1 MKPVIL
7 AEKPSQAK
15 AYADAFSAR
24 KHEGY
29 MEILPCPV
37 FPEGAFLTWGVGH
50 LVELKEPHTYNPSWK
65 RWSLG
70 SLPILPERYEF
81 EVSKGKYKQFQVVKK
96 LMKNTDTV
104 INACDVD
111 REGSN
116 IFYSIY
122 NQTGARGQTIKRLWI
137 NSLEADEVRKGFE
150 NLRDNRKDL
159 QLYEEAK
166 SRQISDWL
174 VGMNGSR
181 LYTLLL
187 KAKGVQ
193 EVFPIGRV
201 QSPTVY
207 LIYQRQREI
216 ETFVSE
222 PFFEAEALFT
232 AAGGTYKGKAKL
244 KEPKRE
250 LIADALNSRNITKRS
265 PGVITELKTS
275 DKRMPPPQLHSL
287 STLQATANRRWKASP
302 ATVLKTM
309 QTLYEKKLVSYPRT
323 DTRHITP
330 SEFNYLAAAAVD
342 YQQLIGQPFDI
353 VSKSPKKRF
362 VDSSKV
368 QEHYAIIPTKK
379 VPTAATIAKLSPLE
393 RNLYEEVVRT
403 ALAMFHQDY
412 LYSETKVTTDVN
424 GLPFF
429 TTGKTEVDKGWKE
442 LFAAPLKKGKDAEDP
457 ALPPLVKEETVQS
470 EIGIK
475 EGATQPPKPYTEG
488 QLIAMM
494 KTCGKLIED
503 QSETD
508 ILKEIEGLGTE
519 ATRSGIIETI
529 KKHGYISVTKN
540 IVSIT
545 DKGRV
550 LCQAIEGSLLASP
563 SMTAKW
569 ETYLKKIGNG
579 EGTGTHFLDSVSK
592 FIRKLLDDVPKQLE
606 QQTIDIVLPPRK
618 ASGRKSYTAV
628 EVAPCPACKEGTIVA
643 RKDFYGCSNYKN
655 GCKQTFPGVFLKK
668 KVTPAQVKLLCTIGK
683 TNVIKGFTSSAGKK
697 FDASLEL
704 KDGKLNLVFPNAENN
719 A

>member
-1 MKPVIL
+1 MKTVIL

-15 AYADAFSAR
+15 AYAEAFTVKSRQKTHIELAQS
-24 KHEGY
+24 K
-29 MEILPCPV
+29 L
-37 FPEGAFLTWGVGH
+37 FPQGAIITWGIGH
-50 LVELKEPHTYNPSWK
+50 LVELKEPKAYDKKWT
-65 RWSLG
+65 RWTLN

-81 EVSKGKYKQFQVVKK
+81 QVAKGKYAQFQAVKK
-96 LMKNTDTV
+96 FILAADTV
-104 INACDVD
+104 INACDID

-122 NQTGARGQTIKRLWI
+122 NQTGARGKTIKRLWI
-137 NSLEADEVRKGFE
+137 SSLEVDEVRKGFA
-150 NLRDNRKDL
+150 NLHDNRKDL
-159 QLYEEAK
+159 LMYEEAK
-166 SRQISDWL
+166 ARQISDWI

-181 LYTLLL
+181 LYSLLL
-187 KAKGVQ
+187 KERGVKD
-193 EVFPIGRV
+193 VFSIGRV

-222 PFFEAEALFT
+222 PFFEVEALFT
-232 AAGGTYKGKAKL
+232 ATNGTYKGKAKL
-244 KEPKRE
+244 KEPKRG
-250 LIADALNSRNITKRS
+250 LIAEALNSRNITKRT
-265 PGVITELKTS
+265 PGTITEITHT

-287 STLQATANRRWKASP
+287 STLQAIANRRWKASP
-302 ATVLKTM
+302 ATVLKTL

-330 SEFNYLAAAAVD
+330 SEFNYLVANIED
-342 YQQLIGQPFDI
+342 YQKLIEHPFEAA
-353 VSKSPKKRF
+353 SRTPKKRY

-379 VPTAATIAKLSPLE
+379 IPTATTLAKLAPLE

-403 ALAMFHQDY
+403 ALAMFHRDY
-412 LYSETKVTTDVN
+412 LYTETKVTTDVN

-429 TTGKTEVDKGWKE
+429 TTGKTERDKGWKE
-442 LFAAPLKKGKDAEDP
+442 LFSTSKKKDTEDP
-457 ALPPLVKEETVQS
+457 ALPPLERDETVQS
-470 EIGIK
+470 EIAIK

-494 KTCGKLIED
+494 KTCGKLVED

-579 EGTGTHFLDSVSK
+579 EGTGQHFLGNVSK
-592 FIRKLLDDVPKQLE
+592 FIQKLLEDVPLQLE
-606 QQTIDIVLPPRK
+606 QQTIDIVLPPSQSSRRS
-618 ASGRKSYTAV
+618 AYTPT
-628 EVAPCPACKEGTIVA
+628 EVAPCPKCGKGTIVA
-643 RKDFYGCSNYKN
+643 RKSFYGCSNYKN
-655 GCKQTFPGVFLKK
+655 GCKQTFPGLFLKK
-668 KVTPAQVKLLCTIGK
+668 KITSAQVKLLCTTGK
-683 TNVIKGFTSSAGKK
+683 TNVIKGFTSADGKK

-704 KDGKLNLVFPNAENN
+704 KEGKLNLVFV
-719 A
+719 

>member
-15 AYADAFSAR
+15 AYADAFQTR
-24 KHEGY
+24 KHDGY
-29 MEILPCPV
+29 IEINPCQI
-37 FPEGAFLTWGVGH
+37 FPQGAYLTWGVGH
-50 LVELKEPHTYNPSWK
+50 LVELKEPQAYNPSWK
-65 RWSLG
+65 RWTLG

-81 EVSKGKYKQFQVVKK
+81 QVAKGKYKQFQIVKK
-96 LMKNTDTV
+96 LIRGTDTV
-104 INACDVD
+104 INGCDVD

-122 NQTGARGQTIKRLWI
+122 HQTGARNQTIKRLWI
-137 NSLEADEVRKGFE
+137 NSLEADEVRKGFA
-150 NLRDNRKDL
+150 NLRDNRHDL
-159 QLYEEAK
+159 LLYEEAK

-174 VGMNGSR
+174 VGMNASR

-187 KAKGVQ
+187 KAKGIQ

-222 PFFEAEALFT
+222 PFFEIEAVFQAEH
-232 AAGGTYKGKAKL
+232 GTYKGKAKA

-250 LIADALNSRNITKRS
+250 IIRELLAKHQIQPDS
-265 PGVITELKTS
+265 PGTVASVAHT

-309 QTLYEKKLVSYPRT
+309 QSLYEKKLVSYPRT
-323 DTRHITP
+323 DARHITP
-330 SEFNYLAAAAVD
+330 NEYAYLREKVGAF
-342 YQQLIGQPFDI
+342 QQLIKQPFQANLT
-353 VSKSPKKRF
+353 PKKRF

-379 VPTAATIAKLSPLE
+379 VPTTAVFAKMSGLE
-393 RNLYEEVVRT
+393 RHLYEEVIRT
-403 ALAMFHQDY
+403 TLAMFHSDY
-412 LYSETKVTTDVN
+412 LYTETKVTTDVN

-429 TTGKTEVDKGWKE
+429 TTGKTERDAGWKA
-442 LFAAPLKKGKDAEDP
+442 LFHSPKEEKKEET
-457 ALPPLVKEETVQS
+457 LPPLRQHEPVASQ
-470 EIGIK
+470 IAIK
-475 EGATQPPKPYTEG
+475 EGQTQPPKPYTEG

-494 KTCGKLIED
+494 KTCGKLVED
-503 QSETD
+503 KDETD
-508 ILKEIEGLGTE
+508 ILKEVEGLGTE

-529 KKHGYISVTKN
+529 KKHGYIRVSKN

-550 LCQAIEGSLLASP
+550 LCQAIEGNLLASP

-569 ETYLKKIGNG
+569 EGYLRKIGNG
-579 EGTGTHFLDSVSK
+579 EGSSEHFLDTIGK
-592 FIRKLLDDVPKQLE
+592 FIRKLLNEVPQQLE
-606 QQTIDIVLPPRK
+606 NQTINITLPARAK
-618 ASGRKSYTAV
+618 ASRYTPQ
-628 EVAPCPACKEGTIVA
+628 EVAPCPACREGTIMA
-643 RKDFYGCSNYKN
+643 RQKFYGCSNYKN
-655 GCKQTFPGVFLKK
+655 GCKQTFPGIFLKK
-668 KVTPAQVKLLCTIGK
+668 KLTPAQIRLLCTNGR
-683 TNVIKGFTSSAGKK
+683 TNEIKGFTARNGSKFNAKLRLANGK
-697 FDASLEL
+697 LEL
-704 KDGKLNLVFPNAENN
+704 EFEEKQGN
-719 A
+719 

>member
-15 AYADAFSAR
+15 AYADAFTSR
-24 KHEGY
+24 KHDGY
-29 MEILPCPV
+29 MEISPCQT

-81 EVSKGKYKQFQVVKK
+81 QVAQGKYKQFQVVKQ
-96 LMKNTDTV
+96 LIRGTNMV

-122 NQTGARGQTIKRLWI
+122 YMTGARNQTIKRLWI

-150 NLRDNRKDL
+150 NLRDNEKDL

-166 SRQISDWL
+166 ARQISDWL
-174 VGMNGSR
+174 VGMNASR

-187 KAKGVQ
+187 KAKGIQ
-193 EVFPIGRV
+193 QVFPIGRV

-232 AAGGTYKGKAKL
+232 AANGTYKGKAKL

-250 LIADALNSRNITKRS
+250 LIAEALNSRNITKRS
-265 PGVITELKTS
+265 PGTISELTNT

-330 SEFNYLAAAAVD
+330 SEFNYLAASVEK
-342 YQQLIGQPFDI
+342 YQEVIGQTFEI
-353 VSKSPKKRF
+353 ASRTPKKRY

-379 VPTAATIAKLSPLE
+379 LPTAAAIAKLAPLE

-403 ALAMFHQDY
+403 ALAMFHRDY
-412 LYSETKVTTDVN
+412 LYTETKVTTDVN

-429 TTGKTEVDKGWKE
+429 TTGKTERDKGWKE
-442 LFAAPLKKGKDAEDP
+442 LFSAPKKTKDTEEP
-457 ALPPLVKEETVQS
+457 ALPPLEQHETVQS

-494 KTCGKLIED
+494 KTCGKLVED

-529 KKHGYISVTKN
+529 KRHGYISVTKN

-579 EGTGTHFLDSVSK
+579 DGTGQHFLGSVSK
-592 FIRKLLDDVPKQLE
+592 FIEKLLEDVPVQLE
-606 QQTIDIVLPPRK
+606 KQTIDIVLPPSPSSNR
-618 ASGRKSYTAV
+618 SSYTAT
-628 EVAPCPACKEGTIVA
+628 EVAPCPRCKNGMIVA
-643 RKDFYGCSNYKN
+643 RKSFYGCSNYKN
-655 GCKQTFPGVFLKK
+655 GCKQTFPGLFLKK
-668 KVTPAQVKLLCTIGK
+668 KLTVPQVKLLCTKGK
-683 TNVIKGFTSSAGKK
+683 TNVIKGFTSADGKK
-697 FDASLEL
+697 FDASLEF
-704 KDGKLNLVFPNAENN
+704 KEGKLELVFV
-719 A
+719 

>member
-15 AYADAFSAR
+15 AYADAFTAR
-24 KHEGY
+24 KFEGY
-29 MEILPCPV
+29 MEIHPCPT

-81 EVSKGKYKQFQVVKK
+81 QVSKGKFKQFQVVKK
-96 LMKNTDTV
+96 LIKGTDTV

-122 NQTGARGQTIKRLWI
+122 DQTGARGQTIKRLWI
-137 NSLEADEVRKGFE
+137 NSLESDEVRKGFE
-150 NLRDNRKDL
+150 NLRDNKKDL
-159 QLYEEAK
+159 QMYEEAK

-187 KAKGVQ
+187 KAKGIE

-232 AAGGTYKGKAKL
+232 AAHGTYKGKAKL

-250 LIADALNSRNITKRS
+250 LIADALNSRGITKRT
-265 PGVITELKTS
+265 PGTVSELKTT

-330 SEFNYLAAAAVD
+330 SEFNYLAASVEK
-342 YQQLIGQPFDI
+342 YQELIGQPFEI
-353 VSKSPKKRF
+353 ASKTPKKRF

-379 VPTAATIAKLSPLE
+379 VPTAAAIARLAPLE

-403 ALAMFHQDY
+403 ALAMFHRDY
-412 LYSETKVTTDVN
+412 LYTETKVTTDVN

-429 TTGKTEVDKGWKE
+429 TTGKTELDKGWKE
-442 LFAAPLKKGKDAEDP
+442 LFSAPPKKGKEAEEP
-457 ALPPLVKEETVQS
+457 ALPPLEQNETVQS

-494 KTCGKLIED
+494 KTCGKLVED
-503 QSETD
+503 QTETD

-519 ATRSGIIETI
+519 ATRSNIIETI

-545 DKGRV
+545 DKGRI

-579 EGTGTHFLDSVSK
+579 EGTGRHFLGSVSK
-592 FIRKLLDDVPKQLE
+592 FIYKLLEDVPVQLE
-606 QQTIDIVLPPRK
+606 QQKIDIVLPPSK
-618 ASGRKSYTAV
+618 SSSRKSYTAT
-628 EVAPCPACKEGTIVA
+628 EVAPCPKCGNGMIVA
-643 RKDFYGCSNYKN
+643 RKEFFGCSNYKN
-655 GCKQTFPGVFLKK
+655 GCKQTFPGKFLKK
-668 KVTPAQVKLLCTIGK
+668 NLTQAQVKLLCTKGK
-683 TNVIKGFTSSAGKK
+683 TNIIKGFTHANGQK
-697 FDASLEL
+697 FDAMLEL
-704 KDGKLNLVFPNAENN
+704 KEGKLNLVFV
-719 A
+719 

>member
-15 AYADAFSAR
+15 AYADAFTSR
-24 KHEGY
+24 KHDGY
-29 MEILPCPV
+29 MEINPCPT

-81 EVSKGKYKQFQVVKK
+81 QVAQGKYKQFQVVKK
-96 LMKNTDTV
+96 LIRGTNTV

-122 NQTGARGQTIKRLWI
+122 YMTGARNQLIQRLWI

-150 NLRDNRKDL
+150 NLRDNKKDL

-166 SRQISDWL
+166 ARQISDWL

-187 KAKGVQ
+187 KAKGIE

-222 PFFEAEALFT
+222 PFFEAEAIFT
-232 AAGGTYKGKAKL
+232 AEHGTYKGKAKL

-250 LIADALNSRNITKRS
+250 LIAEALNSRNITKRT
-265 PGVITELKTS
+265 PGVISELTNT
-275 DKRMPPPQLHSL
+275 DKRTPPPQLHSL

-330 SEFNYLAAAAVD
+330 SEFNYLVEAVED
-342 YQQLIGQPFDI
+342 YQKLIEHPFE
-353 VSKSPKKRF
+353 VASRTPKKRY

-379 VPTAATIAKLSPLE
+379 LPTPAALTKLSPLE
-393 RNLYEEVVRT
+393 RNLYEEVIRT
-403 ALAMFHQDY
+403 TLSMFHRDY
-412 LYSETKVTTDVN
+412 LYTETKVITDVN

-429 TTGKTEVDKGWKE
+429 TTGKTERDKGWKE
-442 LFAAPLKKGKDAEDP
+442 LFAAPTKAKDAEEP
-457 ALPPLVKEETVQS
+457 TLPPLAKEETVQS

-494 KTCGKLIED
+494 KTCGKLVED

-519 ATRSGIIETI
+519 ATRSSIIETI
-529 KKHGYISVTKN
+529 KKHGYIAVNKN

-550 LCQAIEGSLLASP
+550 LCQTIEGSLLASP

-579 EGTGTHFLDSVSK
+579 EGTGQHFLGSVTK
-592 FIRKLLDDVPKQLE
+592 FIQKLIEDVPVQLE
-606 QQTIDIVLPPRK
+606 KQTIDIVLPPRPS
-618 ASGRKSYTAV
+618 SGRSSYTRT
-628 EVAPCPACKEGTIVA
+628 EVAPCPKCDKGMIIEHQ
-643 RKDFYGCSNYKN
+643 KFFGCSNYKN
-655 GCKQTFPGVFLKK
+655 GCKQTFPGLFLKK
-668 KVTPAQVKLLCTIGK
+668 KLTVPQVKLLCTKGK
-683 TNVIKGFTSSAGKK
+683 TNVIKGFTSADGNK

-704 KDGKLNLVFPNAENN
+704 KEGKLNLVFT
-719 A
+719 

>member
-1 MKPVIL
+1 MRPVIL

-15 AYADAFSAR
+15 AYADAFTTR
-24 KHEGY
+24 KHDGY
-29 MEILPCPV
+29 TEIQPCDI
-37 FPEGAFLTWGVGH
+37 FPQGAFITWGVGH
-50 LVELKEPHTYNPSWK
+50 LVELKEPHTYNPAWK
-65 RWSLG
+65 RWNLG

-81 EVSKGKYKQFQVVKK
+81 QVAPGKYKQFQVVKK
-96 LMKNTDTV
+96 LIRATDHV

-122 NQTGARGQTIKRLWI
+122 YMTGARNQKIERLWI
-137 NSLEADEVRKGFE
+137 NSLESDEVRKGFE
-150 NLRDNRKDL
+150 NLRDNRQDL

-166 SRQISDWL
+166 ARQISDWL

-222 PFFEAEALFT
+222 PFFEAEGIFT
-232 AAGGTYKGKAKL
+232 AAHGTYKGKAKL

-250 LIADALNSRNITKRS
+250 LIAEALNSRNITKRT
-265 PGVITELKTS
+265 PGVISELTHT
-275 DKRMPPPQLHSL
+275 DKRTPPPQLHSL

-330 SEFNYLAAAAVD
+330 SEFNYLLAAVED
-342 YQQLIGQPFDI
+342 YQKLIEQPFEV
-353 VSKSPKKRF
+353 VSRTPKKRY

-379 VPTAATIAKLSPLE
+379 LPTPAALTKLSPLE
-393 RNLYEEVVRT
+393 RNLYEEVIRT
-403 ALAMFHQDY
+403 TLAMFHRDY
-412 LYSETKVTTDVN
+412 LYTETKVTTDVN

-429 TTGKTEVDKGWKE
+429 TTGKTERDKGWKE
-442 LFAAPLKKGKDAEDP
+442 LFAAPKKAKDTEEP
-457 ALPPLVKEETVQS
+457 ALPPLEREETVQS

-494 KTCGKLIED
+494 KTCGKLVED

-550 LCQAIEGSLLASP
+550 LCQTIEGSLLASP

-579 EGTGTHFLDSVSK
+579 EGTGQHFLGSVSK
-592 FIRKLLDDVPKQLE
+592 FIQKLIEDVPVQIEK
-606 QQTIDIVLPPRK
+606 QTIDIVLPPRPS
-618 ASGRKSYTAV
+618 SGKSSYTRT
-628 EVAPCPACKEGTIVA
+628 EVAPCPKCGKGNIIEHP
-643 RKDFYGCSNYKN
+643 KFYGCSNYKN
-655 GCKQTFPGVFLKK
+655 GCKQTFPGLFLKK
-668 KVTPAQVKLLCTIGK
+668 KLTVPQVKLLCTKGQ
-683 TNVIKGFTSSAGKK
+683 TNVIKGFTSADGKK

-704 KDGKLNLVFPNAENN
+704 KDGKLNLVFM
-719 A
+719 

>member
-15 AYADAFSAR
+15 AYADAFTSR
-24 KHEGY
+24 KHDGY
-29 MEILPCPV
+29 IEISPCPT
-37 FPEGAFLTWGVGH
+37 FPEGAFLTWGIGH

-65 RWSLG
+65 RWTLG

-81 EVSKGKYKQFQVVKK
+81 QVAKDKYKQFQIVKK
-96 LMKNTDTV
+96 LIRGASTV
-104 INACDVD
+104 INGCDVD

-122 NQTGARGQTIKRLWI
+122 YMTGARNQMIKRLWI

-150 NLRDNRKDL
+150 NLRDNEKDL

-166 SRQISDWL
+166 ARQISDWL

-187 KAKGVQ
+187 KAKGIQ
-193 EVFPIGRV
+193 QVFPIGRV

-207 LIYQRQREI
+207 LIYQREREI

-222 PFFEAEALFT
+222 PFFEAEAIFT
-232 AAGGTYKGKAKL
+232 AANGTYKGKAKL

-250 LIADALNSRNITKRS
+250 LIADALNSRGITKRT
-265 PGVITELKTS
+265 PGIITELTNT

-330 SEFNYLAAAAVD
+330 SEFNYLAASVEK
-342 YQQLIGQPFDI
+342 YQELIGQSFEI
-353 VSKSPKKRF
+353 ASRIPKKRY

-379 VPTAATIAKLSPLE
+379 LPTAAAIAKLSPLE

-403 ALAMFHQDY
+403 ALAMFHRDY
-412 LYSETKVTTDVN
+412 AYTETKVTTDVR

-429 TTGKTEVDKGWKE
+429 TTGKTERDKGWKE
-442 LFAAPLKKGKDAEDP
+442 LFAAPKKAKDTEEP
-457 ALPPLVKEETVQS
+457 VLPPLEQNETVQS

-494 KTCGKLIED
+494 KTCGKLVED
-503 QSETD
+503 QGETD

-579 EGTGTHFLDSVSK
+579 EGTGQHFLGSVAK
-592 FIRKLLDDVPKQLE
+592 FIEKLLEDVPAQLE
-606 QQTIDIVLPPRK
+606 QQKIDIVLPPSPSTRK
-618 ASGRKSYTAV
+618 GSYTPT
-628 EVAPCPACKEGTIVA
+628 EVAPCPKCGNGTIVA
-643 RKDFYGCSNYKN
+643 RKSFYGCSNYKS
-655 GCKQTFPGVFLKK
+655 GCKQTFPGIFLKK
-668 KVTPAQVKLLCTIGK
+668 KLTVPQVKLLCTKGK
-683 TNVIKGFTSSAGKK
+683 TNVIKGFTSADGKK

-704 KDGKLNLVFPNAENN
+704 KEEKLELVFV
-719 A
+719 

>member
-15 AYADAFSAR
+15 AYADAFTAR
-24 KHEGY
+24 KFEGY
-29 MEILPCPV
+29 MEIHPCST

-50 LVELKEPHTYNPSWK
+50 LVELKEPHTYNPAWK

-70 SLPILPERYEF
+70 SLPILPDHYEF
-81 EVSKGKYKQFQVVKK
+81 QVSKGKFKQFQVVKK
-96 LMKNTDTV
+96 LIKGTDTV

-122 NQTGARGQTIKRLWI
+122 DQTGARGQTIKRLWI
-137 NSLEADEVRKGFE
+137 NSLESDEVRKGFE
-150 NLRDNRKDL
+150 NLRDNKKDL
-159 QLYEEAK
+159 QMYEEAK

-187 KAKGVQ
+187 KAKGME

-207 LIYQRQREI
+207 LIYQRQLEI
-216 ETFVSE
+216 ESFVSE

-232 AAGGTYKGKAKL
+232 AEHGTYKGKAKL

-250 LIADALNSRNITKRS
+250 LIADALNSRGITKRS
-265 PGVITELKTS
+265 PGTVTELKTT

-287 STLQATANRRWKASP
+287 STLQATANRRFKASP

-330 SEFNYLAAAAVD
+330 SEFNYLAASVEK
-342 YQQLIGQPFDI
+342 YQELMGQTFNI
-353 VSKSPKKRF
+353 ASKAPKKRF

-379 VPTAATIAKLSPLE
+379 VPTAAAIAKLSPLE

-403 ALAMFHQDY
+403 ALAMFHRDY
-412 LYSETKVTTDVN
+412 LYTETKVTTDVN

-442 LFAAPLKKGKDAEDP
+442 LFAAPPKKGKETEDP
-457 ALPPLVKEETVQS
+457 ALPLLMQNEAVQS

-494 KTCGKLIED
+494 KTCGYRYFFRWAEF
-503 QSETD
+503 
-508 ILKEIEGLGTE
+508 
-519 ATRSGIIETI
+519 
-529 KKHGYISVTKN
+529 TK
-540 IVSIT
+540 
-545 DKGRV
+545 
-550 LCQAIEGSLLASP
+550 P
-563 SMTAKW
+563 
-569 ETYLKKIGNG
+569 
-579 EGTGTHFLDSVSK
+579 
-592 FIRKLLDDVPKQLE
+592 
-606 QQTIDIVLPPRK
+606 
-618 ASGRKSYTAV
+618 
-628 EVAPCPACKEGTIVA
+628 
-643 RKDFYGCSNYKN
+643 
-655 GCKQTFPGVFLKK
+655 
-668 KVTPAQVKLLCTIGK
+668 
-683 TNVIKGFTSSAGKK
+683 VI
-697 FDASLEL
+697 
-704 KDGKLNLVFPNAENN
+704 
-719 A
+719 

>member
-15 AYADAFSAR
+15 AYADAFTAR
-24 KHEGY
+24 KFEGY
-29 MEILPCPV
+29 MEIHPCPT

-81 EVSKGKYKQFQVVKK
+81 QVSKGKFKQFQVVKK
-96 LMKNTDTV
+96 LIKGTDTV

-122 NQTGARGQTIKRLWI
+122 DQTGARGQTIKRLWI
-137 NSLEADEVRKGFE
+137 NSLESDEVLKGFE
-150 NLRDNRKDL
+150 NLRDNKKDL
-159 QLYEEAK
+159 QMYEEAK

-187 KAKGVQ
+187 KAKGIE

-232 AAGGTYKGKAKL
+232 AANGTYKGKAKL

-250 LIADALNSRNITKRS
+250 LIADALNSRGITKRT
-265 PGVITELKTS
+265 PGTISELKTT

-330 SEFNYLAAAAVD
+330 SEFNYLAASVEK
-342 YQQLIGQPFDI
+342 YQELIGHPFEI
-353 VSKSPKKRF
+353 ASKAPKKRF

-379 VPTAATIAKLSPLE
+379 VPTAAAIARLTPLE

-403 ALAMFHQDY
+403 ALSMFHRDY
-412 LYSETKVTTDVN
+412 LYTETKVTTDVN

-429 TTGKTEVDKGWKE
+429 TTGKTELDKGWKE
-442 LFAAPLKKGKDAEDP
+442 LFAAPPKKGKEADEP
-457 ALPPLVKEETVQS
+457 ALPPLEQNETVQS

-494 KTCGKLIED
+494 KTCGKLVED
-503 QSETD
+503 QTETD

-519 ATRSGIIETI
+519 ATRSNIIETI

-579 EGTGTHFLDSVSK
+579 EGTGQHFLGSVSK
-592 FIRKLLDDVPKQLE
+592 FIYKLLEDVPVQLE
-606 QQTIDIVLPPRK
+606 QQKIDIVLPPSK
-618 ASGRKSYTAV
+618 SSSRKSYTAT
-628 EVAPCPACKEGTIVA
+628 EVAPCPKCGNGMIVA
-643 RKDFYGCSNYKN
+643 RKEFFGCSNYKN
-655 GCKQTFPGVFLKK
+655 GCKQTFPGKFLKK
-668 KVTPAQVKLLCTIGK
+668 NLTQAQVKLLCTKGK
-683 TNVIKGFTSSAGKK
+683 TNVIKGFTHANGQK
-697 FDASLEL
+697 FDAMLEL
-704 KDGKLNLVFPNAENN
+704 KEGKLNLVFV
-719 A
+719 